1 MKPRREGM
9 RREGMHLKGTRRE
22 GMRLKG
28 THWKET
34 RLKGMRPEGRAGK
47 MQSERNAAG

>member
-28 THWKET
+28 PRRE
-34 RLKGMRPEGRAGK
+34 
-47 MQSERNAAG
+47 NAVREECSRIKTP

>member
-1 MKPRREGM
+1 MKP
-9 RREGMHLKGTRRE
+9 RRE

-34 RLKGMRPEGRAGK
+34 RLEGPHRKGMRPEGRAGK
-47 MQSERNAAG
+47 MQSERNAVG